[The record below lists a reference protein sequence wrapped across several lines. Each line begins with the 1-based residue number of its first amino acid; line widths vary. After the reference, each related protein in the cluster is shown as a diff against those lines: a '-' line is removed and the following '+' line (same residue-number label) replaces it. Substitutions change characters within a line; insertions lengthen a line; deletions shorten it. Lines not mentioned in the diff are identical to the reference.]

1 MDLQL
6 GPAALSD
13 AESLLAFELANRTWF
28 EHWVVP
34 RPPLYYSLEAVCAS
48 LALAQRERERDLSH
62 QYLLKADGEIVG
74 RINLTGVQRVAFNKA
89 ALGYRIGQAHAGQ
102 GVATRAV
109 ALMLD
114 EAFGKLGF
122 WRLEANSR
130 PENAASI
137 RVLERNGFR
146 QYGHATR
153 SMHHQG
159 AWYDQLLFER
169 HRDAGTMT

>member
-6 GPAALSD
+6 VPAVPAD
-13 AESLLAFELANRTWF
+13 AEALLAFELANRAWF

-34 RPPLYYSLEAVCAS
+34 RSPSYYSLEAVCAV
-48 LALAQRERERDLSH
+48 LALAGREREMDISH
-62 QYLLKADGEIVG
+62 QYLLKGAGAIVG

-89 ALGYRIGQAHAGQ
+89 ALGYRIGQAQAGQ

-109 ALMLD
+109 ALMLE

-122 WRLEANSR
+122 WRIEANSR
-130 PENAASI
+130 PENLASM

-146 QYGHATR
+146 QYGRATR
-153 SMHHQG
+153 SMQHQG

-169 HRDAGTMT
+169 HRDADTTT